1 MQYKETKK
9 KLTRSDA
16 ITMSLNN
23 IQLDPSLLA
32 DMYKSSLIATNDGPG
47 QGEKVRTSLQ
57 AKAAKTDP
65 DTKTAK
71 AGNWRYLGEF
81 KKNILVIVRY
91 NSVPYLPD
99 EQLNFLSSVLGACR
113 LNLGDVAILNTANDP
128 LASYKSIQEKFK
140 SSFTILF
147 GLTPEEFEMPLSFP
161 EFQVQ
166 PFDNCTFL
174 HTPVLETLKGDK
186 VLKSRLWVCLRK
198 MFGV

>member
-1 MQYKETKK
+1 LQYKETKK
-9 KLTRSDA
+9 KLTRFDA

-32 DMYKSSLIATNDGPG
+32 ELYKASLVATIDGPDE
-47 QGEKVRTSLQ
+47 GEKVQTSLPT
-57 AKAAKTDP
+57 KAAKTDP
-65 DTKTAK
+65 QTKA
-71 AGNWRYLGEF
+71 ANAPNWKYLGEY
-81 KKNILVIVRY
+81 KKNILIIVHY
-91 NSVPYLPD
+91 NGLPYLPE

-166 PFDNCTFL
+166 PFNNCTFL
-174 HTPVLETLKGDK
+174 HTPVLETLEGDK
-186 VLKSRLWVCLRK
+186 VLKIGRAHV
-198 MFGV
+198 